1 MKLQM
6 LIFLGAYILGILL
19 SLIVLPYL
27 KKLKVGQVVRD
38 DGPKSHLKK
47 AGTPT
52 MGGIVI
58 LIASLVV
65 LSMVAI
71 KYPKIIMAIVPFIGF
86 GIVGFV
92 DDYKKLR
99 YANTEGLSPLKK
111 MIFLFVV
118 SAIFILLYIFVFDNG
133 LDTHIPFIHK
143 DIIMPVG
150 IFVVF
155 TLFILLG
162 TSNAINLTDGLDGLA
177 TGVVTIIIAF
187 FTVVAI
193 KNNDTEMALFGSTIM
208 GSSLAFLIFN
218 MHPAKMFLGDTG
230 SLALGGAVAAMAL
243 IMKMPIYLAVVALV
257 PVVETIS
264 VALQVIYFKLT
275 HGKRLFKMAPFH
287 HHLELSGLKE
297 TKVVSLFW
305 IITTVLCVLAY
316 VI

>member
-27 KKLKVGQVVRD
+27 KKLKVGQVVRE

-58 LIASLVV
+58 LIASLIV
-65 LSMVAI
+65 LSIAAL
-71 KYPKIIMAIVPFIGF
+71 KYPKLIMGIIPFIGF
-86 GIVGFV
+86 GIVGFI
-92 DDYKKLR
+92 DDYKKLK
-99 YANTEGLSPLKK
+99 YENTDGLSPMKK
-111 MIFLFVV
+111 IILLFII
-118 SAIFILLYIFVFDNG
+118 SAIFILLYIFTFDYG
-133 LDTHIPFIHK
+133 MDTMLPFIHK

-150 IFVVF
+150 IFVIF
-155 TLFILLG
+155 TIFILLG

-177 TGVVTIIIAF
+177 TGIVIIIIAF
-187 FTVVAI
+187 FTAVAI
-193 KNNDTEMALFGSTIM
+193 KNNDTEMAIFGTAVM

-230 SLALGGAVAAMAL
+230 SLALGGAVAAMAIL
-243 IMKMPIYLAVVALV
+243 MKMPIYLAIVALV
-257 PVVETIS
+257 PVVETLS
-264 VALQVIYFKLT
+264 VALQVIYFKVT
-275 HGKRLFKMAPFH
+275 KGKRLFKMAPIH

-297 TKVVSLFW
+297 TKVVTLFW
-305 IITTVLCVLAY
+305 IITSILCVLAY

>member
-27 KKLKVGQVVRD
+27 KKLKVGQVVRE

-71 KYPKIIMAIVPFIGF
+71 KYPKIVMAIVPFIGF
-86 GIVGFV
+86 GIVGFI

-133 LDTHIPFIHK
+133 MDTAIPFIHK
-143 DIIMPVG
+143 DMIMPVG
-150 IFVVF
+150 IFVIF

-187 FTVVAI
+187 FTAVAI
-193 KNNDTEMALFGSTIM
+193 KNNDTEMAVFGSTIM

-243 IMKMPIYLAVVALV
+243 LMKMPIYLAVVALI

-275 HGKRLFKMAPFH
+275 HGKRLFKMAPLH

>member
-27 KKLKVGQVVRD
+27 KKLKIGQVVRE

-65 LSMVAI
+65 LSIVAI
-71 KYPKIIMAIVPFIGF
+71 KYPKLVMAIVPFIGF
-86 GIVGFV
+86 GIVGFI

-111 MIFLFVV
+111 MIFLFVI
-118 SAIFILLYIFVFDNG
+118 SAIFILLYIFVFDYG
-133 LDTHIPFIHK
+133 MDTIIPFIHK
-143 DIIMPVG
+143 DVIMPVG
-150 IFVVF
+150 IFVIF

-187 FTVVAI
+187 FTAVAI
-193 KNNDTEMALFGSTIM
+193 KNNDTEMAVFGSTIM

-243 IMKMPIYLAVVALV
+243 LMKMPIYLAVVALV

-275 HGKRLFKMAPFH
+275 HGKRLFKMAPLH

-297 TKVVSLFW
+297 TRVVSLFW

>member
-6 LIFLGAYILGILL
+6 LIFLGSYVLGVLL

-27 KKLKVGQVVRD
+27 KKLKVGQVVRE

-58 LIASLVV
+58 LISTLVV
-65 LSMVAI
+65 LSMASI
-71 KYPKIIMAIVPFIGF
+71 KYPKLIMGIVPFIGF
-86 GIVGFV
+86 GIVGFI

-99 YANTEGLSPLKK
+99 YANTDGLSPIKK
-111 MIFLFVV
+111 LLFLFVI
-118 SAIFILLYIFVFDNG
+118 SAIFILLYIFTFNYG
-133 LDTHIPFIHK
+133 MDTMIPFFHK

-150 IFVVF
+150 IFVIF
-155 TLFILLG
+155 TIFILLG
-162 TSNAINLTDGLDGLA
+162 TSNAVNLTDGLDGLA

-187 FTVVAI
+187 FTAVAI
-193 KNNDTEMALFGSTIM
+193 KNNDTEMAIFGSSIM
-208 GSSLAFLIFN
+208 GASLAFLIFN

-230 SLALGGAVAAMAL
+230 SLALGGAIAAMAI
-243 IMKMPIYLAVVALV
+243 IMKMPIYLAIVALI
-257 PVVETIS
+257 PVIETLS
-264 VALQVIYFKLT
+264 VAMQVMYFKIT
-275 HGKRLFKMAPFH
+275 HGKRLFKMAPIH

-297 TKVVSLFW
+297 TKVVTLFW
-305 IITTVLCVLAY
+305 IITAVLCVLAY

>member
-52 MGGIVI
+52 MGGIII
-58 LIASLVV
+58 LLASLIV
-65 LSMVAI
+65 LSISAI
-71 KYPKIIMAIVPFIGF
+71 KYPKLIMAIVPFIGF
-86 GIVGFV
+86 GIIGFI
-92 DDYKKLR
+92 DDFKKIR
-99 YANTEGLSPLKK
+99 YANTEGLSPMKK
-111 MIFLFVV
+111 MILLFVV
-118 SAIFILLYIFVFDNG
+118 SAIFILLYVFVFDYG
-133 LDTHIPFIHK
+133 LDTRIPFMDK
-143 DIIMPVG
+143 DVIMPVG

-162 TSNAINLTDGLDGLA
+162 TSNALNLTDGLDGLA
-177 TGVVTIIIAF
+177 TGIVTIIMAF

-193 KNNDTEMALFGSTIM
+193 KNNDTEMAIFGTSIM

-230 SLALGGAVAAMAL
+230 SLALGGAIAAIAIL
-243 IMKMPIYLAVVALV
+243 MKMPIYLAIVALI
-257 PVVETIS
+257 PVLETLS
-264 VALQVIYFKLT
+264 VAMQVIYFKLT
-275 HGKRLFKMAPFH
+275 HGKRLFKMAPLH

-297 TKVVSLFW
+297 TKVVTLFW
-305 IITTVLCVLAY
+305 VITAILCVIAY

>member
-27 KKLKVGQVVRD
+27 KKLKVGQVVRE

-208 GSSLAFLIFN
+208 GASLAFLIFN